1 MAKALEGIRVLDL
14 TRGPAGGLATMI
26 LADFGAEVV
35 VIDAPN
41 EDPLLNLPASPMWR
55 RGKVFIDLD
64 LNEASDL
71 DQFHQLCAASDV
83 LVCNWR
89 TAALERKQLT
99 YEHVQHCLLYTSP
112 SPRD

>member
-35 VIDAPN
+35 VIDAY

-55 RGKVFIDLD
+55 RQSFYRSRPQRGK
-64 LNEASDL
+64 
-71 DQFHQLCAASDV
+71 
-83 LVCNWR
+83 R
-89 TAALERKQLT
+89 
-99 YEHVQHCLLYTSP
+99 P
-112 SPRD
+112 